1 MQLIFNNKLLFK
13 TGKTLQMANKLK
25 KNAHFSDKTKFQALA
40 SIRQNTIYIKP

>member
-13 TGKTLQMANKLK
+13 TGKTLQMANKQ
-25 KNAHFSDKTKFQALA
+25 KNAHFRDKTKFQALA